1 MDLNLLRTFV
11 AVYETRSLTEA
22 AARLYVTQ
30 PATSQ
35 AVGRLRREL
44 DDPLFE
50 RAGREMAPT
59 PLAESLFP
67 RLRDALAQIDRT
79 IGAVHGFDP
88 AASDRH
94 FRIALS
100 ELGEVGYF
108 PEILQAVRRAAPGV
122 RIEAVPLDT
131 RLLPEWL
138 AKGTIDLA
146 VTSSPVSG
154 SFESVALKSQRYAV
168 LMSERHPLAVTGV
181 DLDSYLAASHVI
193 VSGDSGRPNLQ
204 AALARLGASV
214 RAPVT
219 VTHFASLPPLL
230 AGAADLIA
238 TVPDTIA
245 SAWATSWPLA
255 VRDLPFAVAS
265 VEVSLYKRAT
275 TQQMAALD
283 WFFDTVQRAVHGSP
297 GDFTAI
303 RADARR
309 SRHG

>member
-11 AVYETRSLTEA
+11 AVYETRSLTAA

-35 AVGRLRREL
+35 AVARLRQAF

-50 RAGREMAPT
+50 RSGRLMVPT

-67 RLRDALAQIDRT
+67 AFRDALQKIDRT
-79 IGAVHGFDP
+79 IGSVHGFDP

-108 PEILQAVRRAAPGV
+108 PELLQAVRRVAPHV

-131 RLLPEWL
+131 RALPEWL

-146 VTSSPVSG
+146 VTSSPVAG
-154 SFESVALKSQRYAV
+154 EFESVKLKSQGYAV
-168 LMSERHPLAVTGV
+168 LMSERHPLAAKGI
-181 DLDSYLAASHVI
+181 DLASYVAASHVT

-204 AALARLGASV
+204 AALARLGV
-214 RAPVT
+214 TIDAPVT

-230 AGAADLIA
+230 AGTTDLIA

-255 VRDLPFAVAS
+255 VRDLPFAVAG
-265 VEVSLYKRAT
+265 VEVSLFKRAT
-275 TQQMAALD
+275 TQHVAALD
-283 WFFDTVQRAVHGSP
+283 WIFDTVQRAVHGSP
-297 GDFTAI
+297 GDFSAI

-309 SRHG
+309 SRNG